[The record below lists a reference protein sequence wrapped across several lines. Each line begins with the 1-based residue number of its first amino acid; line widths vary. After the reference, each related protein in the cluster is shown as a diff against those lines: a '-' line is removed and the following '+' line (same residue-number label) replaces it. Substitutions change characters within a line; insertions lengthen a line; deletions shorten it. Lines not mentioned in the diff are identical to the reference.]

1 MNFFTVQSIGA
12 YTRNLEMQLK
22 WQQKK
27 DNNDFTADG
36 STKLNDPVA
45 RQAEEIRQAQAD
57 GSAKLG
63 AQIRSKLANGQKLT
77 MEEMEYLEKHDP
89 QTYQKVKAI
98 EAEQKSYEKELKRCK
113 TKEEVQRV
121 RMNHTAASL
130 SAVNNI
136 KNNPAI
142 PEERK
147 LELIWQ
153 EHMKNMAFEETT
165 REFVESGRYAKLPT
179 EAEKAEA
186 EKEIKE
192 AKEAELGIEDP
203 AEDSEAK
210 DPAEDEADADCVND
224 GTPTDKASQMKE
236 EVMTGRADRKTED
249 VLTGAAGRE
258 TEEVLAGRAG
268 GMKGSI
274 LADKARAAAI
284 HEAQQK
290 SREILNGHRLTRM
303 EAETTPEALKVKR
316 ARAQAAYHENRED
329 MMPKQLYDVK
339 VD

>member
-36 STKLNDPVA
+36 SMKLNDPVA
-45 RQAEEIRQAQAD
+45 RQADEIRQSQAD
-57 GSAKLG
+57 GSAKL
-63 AQIRSKLANGQKLT
+63 ASQIRSKLANGQKLT
-77 MEEMEYLEKHDP
+77 MEEMEYLEKNDP

-142 PEERK
+142 PEEKK

-186 EKEIKE
+186 EKELKE

-203 AEDSEAK
+203 AEDKEAEN
-210 DPAEDEADADCVND
+210 PEDETGGDRVN
-224 GTPTDKASQMKE
+224 E
-236 EVMTGRADRKTED
+236 ES
-249 VLTGAAGRE
+249 LTGKTDRAKGDAPADK
-258 TEEVLAGRAG
+258 AGRA
-268 GMKGSI
+268 KESI
-274 LADKARAAAI
+274 LADKAKAAAI
-284 HEAQQK
+284 HEAQRK
-290 SREILNGHRLTRM
+290 SREVLNGHRLTRM

-316 ARAQAAYHENRED
+316 ARAQAAYHGNRED
-329 MMPKQLYDVK
+329 AAPRQLYDVK
-339 VD
+339 VK